1 MLRWAESRGNDISNN
16 VDWASPPAG
25 ASRSTFAAPSGAL
38 AMMSMGNT
46 EAEPVVLIPGA
57 TGSKEDFSLMLP
69 GLADAGYRVTSYD
82 LAGQY
87 ESWAAGPENLI
98 PPRKHFDYELFV
110 DDLIAVLE
118 QQSRAVHVLGYS
130 FAATVAQIAL
140 SRRPDLFASLTLL
153 SCPPEPGRGFRSVP
167 YVGRFSRISGG
178 RVGAALLI
186 WGIRRNFI
194 KAPAS
199 RLKFVRER
207 FRLTRRQSVRDVF
220 VLMKQ
225 APDLRSM
232 LAEWP
237 RPKLVAVGE
246 HDLWPVPLHAKFAA
260 DIRARFRV
268 YPGGHS
274 PCETSP
280 QALNQ
285 DLLEL
290 FAGASPQ
297 SQSDAPAPASG
308 SDRHGPGHPPVSST
322 DSAV

>member
-1 MLRWAESRGNDISNN
+1 VKMLSWAAQRGSEITED
-16 VDWASPPAG
+16 VDWMSPPAG
-25 ASRSTFAAPSGAL
+25 ATRSTFAAPSGEL
-38 AMMSMGNT
+38 ATLSMGNLDGP
-46 EAEPVVLIPGA
+46 PVVLVPGV
-57 TGSKEDFSLMLP
+57 TGSKEDFALMMP
-69 GLADAGYRVTSYD
+69 ELAAAGFRVTSYD

-87 ESWAAGPENLI
+87 ESWAAGPHNLS
-98 PPRKHFDYELFV
+98 PPRKHVDYELFV
-110 DDLIAVLE
+110 DDLIALLE
-118 QQSRAVHVLGYS
+118 RHRRPVHVLGYS
-130 FAATVAQIAL
+130 FAATVAQIVL
-140 SRRPDLFASLTLL
+140 SQRSDLVASLTLL

-167 YVGRFSRISGG
+167 YVGRFSRLSGG

-199 RLKFVRER
+199 RLKLVRER

-220 VLMKQ
+220 VLMKH

-232 LAEWP
+232 LAAWP

-246 HDLWPVPLHAKFAA
+246 HDIWPVRLHAHFAA
-260 DIRARFRV
+260 DIGATFRV

-285 DLLEL
+285 DLLHL
-290 FAGASPQ
+290 FAGSTPP
-297 SQSDAPAPASG
+297 SQSTAPATG
-308 SDRHGPGHPPVSST
+308 FDRHGPGHPPVSST
-322 DSAV
+322 DAVV